1 MNIHYIF
8 LSDCLQL
15 VFNFNAGVGV
25 SKGAGGSIT
34 TANAADFP
42 AVIGNGMAMAVG
54 VMGKYKIPLQNL
66 SRADRIF
73 VCQSKL

>member
-1 MNIHYIF
+1 
-8 LSDCLQL
+8 

-25 SKGAGGSIT
+25 TKGSGGAIT

-54 VMGKYKIPLQNL
+54 VMEYVIHCPLLQMQTL
-66 SRADRIF
+66 RLII
-73 VCQSKL
+73 